1 MDEIYVSIDLE
12 MTSPRSDEQSIVEIG
27 LIKFRGDR
35 TLATWSSLVNPGVDF
50 PYAIQV
56 LTGIDPADLRRA
68 PTIDRLASGITEFVG
83 DLPLLAHSVASDVN
97 ALARQGILLTN
108 PTIDTFELA
117 SVLLPQLSS
126 YSLAAL
132 AAHFDIPFP
141 KQHRAVADALVTRDL
156 FLRLLEV
163 AGGQDQ
169 LILDEI
175 VRLVRGSGWSLESL
189 FAGIATQK
197 RTSSAGASL
206 WQIAASGAG
215 FEELILGFI
224 GATRRDDPPLE
235 PAEDCRPIDVE
246 RLKSLFEP
254 EGAIAKQISGY
265 EQRRSQV
272 RMLEAVGAAL
282 NDEGQLVVEAG
293 TGTGKSLA
301 YLLPAAEFAIQNSE
315 RIVVSTNTINL
326 QDQLYLKDMP
336 LVRQIVED
344 ELRVSLLKGRN
355 NYLCLHRW
363 QLIRRRQ
370 DLSLAERVAVAK
382 IMIWLLITE
391 TGDLS
396 ELNLTD
402 DERVVLSS
410 VSASHEH
417 CNGETCKYFR
427 EGICYL
433 SRARRQAEAAH
444 LILVNHALLLSD
456 VKTDSSLIPPYRYLV
471 VDEAHHLE
479 GRATDQFGWSV
490 SDRTLD
496 GHLDTLISSGER
508 RTGLLVNLPNIA
520 RSVAVSGPVQTD
532 VIRFARSAALAVDAT
547 RLASRQLFAGLAR
560 LLSEQEGRRGFDP
573 RLRVTAAVRAGSAW
587 EVIERQC
594 DEICNSIEE
603 ACQRLAT
610 IQTALGQLASHD
622 HLPAIEQVYNE
633 LSSILGAL
641 AESRQQLNQF
651 VCEPSLDSV
660 YWLTNDA
667 RRGLNLNAAP
677 LQVGPTLEN
686 FLFGPKRAVV
696 ITSATMTIAG
706 SFSFIKERLNLPDA
720 DEISLPSPFNYRD
733 STLVSVP
740 TDIAEPERPNYQ
752 RDLRDT
758 LLRLATSTGGRML
771 VLFTSHAQLRRTYHA
786 ISEPLAAK
794 QILVLGHGV
803 DGSSRRHLLQA
814 FRTNERVVLLG
825 AASFWEG
832 IDVVGEA
839 LSVLVI
845 VRLPFPVPT
854 DPIFA
859 ARSELYDN
867 PFGEYGLPLT
877 VLRFRQG
884 FGRLIRSSTDRGAF
898 VVLDRR
904 IQTRSYGRRFLE
916 SLPRSN
922 TIIAPLGKLIPRVRR
937 WLARVPTN

>member
-1 MDEIYVSIDLE
+1 MPDPYVSIDLE

-27 LIKFRGDR
+27 LIKFRGDK

-68 PTIDRLASGITEFVG
+68 PTIDQLASQVRGFVG
-83 DLPLLAHSVASDVN
+83 NLPLMAHSVAYDVN
-97 ALARQGILLTN
+97 ALANHGIVLKN

-132 AAHFDIPFP
+132 AEHFDIPFP
-141 KQHRAVADALVTRDL
+141 RRHRAVADALVTRDL
-156 FLRLLEV
+156 FLRLLDV
-163 AGGQDQ
+163 ASGLDP
-169 LILDEI
+169 LILDEV

-189 FAGIATQK
+189 FASIAAQK
-197 RTSSAGASL
+197 RTSSPGASI
-206 WQIAASGAG
+206 WQIAASGTG
-215 FEELILGFI
+215 FEELMLGLI
-224 GATRRDDPPLE
+224 GATRRGDPPLE
-235 PAEDCRPIDVE
+235 PADESRPIDVE

-254 EGAIAKQISGY
+254 KGAIAKQISGY
-265 EQRRSQV
+265 EQRNSQV
-272 RMLEAVGAAL
+272 KMLEAVATAL
-282 NDEGQLVVEAG
+282 NDDGQLLVEAG

-301 YLLPAAEFAIQNSE
+301 YLVPAAEFAIQNSE
-315 RIVVSTNTINL
+315 RVVVSTNTINL
-326 QDQLYLKDMP
+326 QDQLYLKDIP
-336 LVRQIVED
+336 LVRRIVGGD
-344 ELRVSLLKGRN
+344 LRVSLLKGRN

-363 QLIRRRQ
+363 RMIRRRQ
-370 DLSLAERVAVAK
+370 DLSLAERVALVK
-382 IMIWLLITE
+382 IMVWLLITE

-402 DERVVLSS
+402 EERGVLSS
-410 VSASHEH
+410 VAASHEN
-417 CNGETCKYFR
+417 CNVEICEYFR
-427 EGICYL
+427 EGTCYL

-456 VKTDSSLIPPYRYLV
+456 VKTDSSLIPSYHYLV

-479 GRATDQFGWSV
+479 SRATDQFGWSV
-490 SDRTLD
+490 SDRAFE
-496 GHLDTLISSGER
+496 GHLDTLISGAER
-508 RTGLLVNLPNIA
+508 RTGVLVNLPNLV
-520 RSVAVSGPVQTD
+520 RTVSASEQVQAD
-532 VIRFARSAALAVDAT
+532 VVRFSRSAALAVDAT
-547 RLASRQLFAGLAR
+547 RIAGRQLFAGLSQ
-560 LLSEQEGRRGFDP
+560 LLGKQGGRRGFDP
-573 RLRVTAAVRAGSAW
+573 RLRVTPAVRAGSAW

-594 DEICNSIEE
+594 DEICSTIEE
-603 ACQRLAT
+603 AAQRVAT
-610 IQTALGQLASHD
+610 IQTALGQLAGHD
-622 HLPAIEQVYNE
+622 HLPAIEQAYNE
-633 LSSILGAL
+633 LSSILADL
-641 AESRQQLNQF
+641 SESREHINEF
-651 VCEPSLDSV
+651 ICEPDLEGV
-660 YWLTNDA
+660 YWLNSDF
-667 RRGLNLNAAP
+667 RGGLNLNAAP

-696 ITSATMTIAG
+696 ITSATITIAG

-720 DEISLPSPFNYRD
+720 DDISLPSPFNYKN
-733 STLVSVP
+733 STLVTVP

-794 QILVLGHGV
+794 EILVLGHGV

-814 FRTNERVVLLG
+814 FRTNERAVLLG

-867 PFGEYGLPLT
+867 PFPEYGLPLT

-904 IQTRSYGRRFLE
+904 IQTRAYGRRFLE
-916 SLPRSN
+916 SLPSSN
-922 TIIAPLGKLIPRVRR
+922 TIIAPLRTLVPRVQR
-937 WLARVPTN
+937 WLVRDPTN

>member
-1 MDEIYVSIDLE
+1 MANTYISIDLE
-12 MTSPRSDEQSIVEIG
+12 MTSPRADKRSIVEIG
-27 LIKFRGDR
+27 LIKFRGGK
-35 TLATWSSLVNPGVDF
+35 TLATWSSLVNPQVDLPF
-50 PYAIQV
+50 AIQV

-68 PTIDRLASGITEFVG
+68 PTIDQLASQVKEFVG
-83 DLPLLAHSVASDVN
+83 QFPLMAHSVAHDVT
-97 ALARQGILLTN
+97 ALANQGIVLTN
-108 PTIDTFELA
+108 QTIDTFELA

-132 AAHFDIPFP
+132 ADHFKIPFP
-141 KQHRAVADALVTRDL
+141 RQHRAVADALVTRDL
-156 FLRLLEV
+156 FLHLLEV
-163 AGGQDQ
+163 AKGQDQ
-169 LILDEI
+169 LILDEV
-175 VRLVRGSGWSLESL
+175 VRLVSGSAWSLEGL
-189 FAGIATQK
+189 FSRLAAQK
-197 RTSSAGASL
+197 RSSSTGASI
-206 WQIAASGAG
+206 WQVAATGAG
-215 FEELILGFI
+215 FEKLMLGLV
-224 GATRRDDPPLE
+224 GATGRDDPSLE
-235 PAEDCRPIDVE
+235 PAEESRPIDIE
-246 RLKSLFEP
+246 RLTSLFAP
-254 EGAIAKQISGY
+254 AGALAKQMSGY

-272 RMLEAVGAAL
+272 QMLKAVGTVF
-282 NDEGQLVVEAG
+282 NDEGQLLVEAG

-315 RIVVSTNTINL
+315 RIVISTNTINL
-326 QDQLYLKDMP
+326 QDQLYLKDIP
-336 LVRQIVED
+336 LVRRLVEG

-363 QLIRRRQ
+363 QSIRRRQ
-370 DLSLAERVAVAK
+370 DLTLAERVALVK
-382 IMIWLLITE
+382 ITIWLLITE

-396 ELNLTD
+396 ELNLS
-402 DERVVLSS
+402 DEERPVLSS
-410 VSASHEH
+410 LSASREH
-417 CNGETCKYFR
+417 CNGETCEYYR

-433 SRARRQAEAAH
+433 SRARRQAEGAH

-471 VDEAHHLE
+471 VDEGHHLE
-479 GRATDQFGWSV
+479 NRATDQFGWSV
-490 SDRTLD
+490 SDRSLD
-496 GHLDTLISSGER
+496 GQLDNLISGGER
-508 RTGLLVNLPNIA
+508 RTGLLVNLPNIV
-520 RSVAVSGPVQTD
+520 RSVAASGPVQSD
-532 VIRFARSAALAVDAT
+532 AARFARSAALAVDAT
-547 RLASRQLFAGLAR
+547 RIAGRQLFAGLTR
-560 LLSEQEGRRGFDP
+560 LLNEQEGRKGFDP
-573 RLRVTAAVRAGSAW
+573 RLRVTPAIRAGSAW

-594 DEICNSIEE
+594 DAICNSIEE
-603 ACQRLAT
+603 TCQRLAT
-610 IQTALGQLASHD
+610 IQTALGQLAGQD
-622 HLPAIEQVYNE
+622 HLPAVERVYNE
-633 LSSILGAL
+633 LSSILADLG
-641 AESRQQLNQF
+641 ESREQINEF
-651 VCEPSLDSV
+651 ACEPDLEYV
-660 YWLTNDA
+660 YWLNSDA

-686 FLFGPKRAVV
+686 FLFASRRAVV
-696 ITSATMTIAG
+696 ITSATLTIAG
-706 SFSFIKERLNLPDA
+706 SFSFMKERLNLPDA
-720 DEISLPSPFNYRD
+720 DELSLPSPFNYGD

-740 TDIAEPERPNYQ
+740 TDIAEPERPTYQ

-771 VLFTSHAQLRRTYHA
+771 VLFTSHAQLRRTYYA

-794 QILVLGHGV
+794 EILVLGHGV

-814 FRTNERVVLLG
+814 FRTNQRVVLLG

-898 VVLDRR
+898 IVLDRR

-916 SLPRSN
+916 SLPRSK
-922 TIIAPLGKLIPRVRR
+922 TIIAPLRALVPRVQR
-937 WLARVPTN
+937 WLSRS

>member
-1 MDEIYVSIDLE
+1 MPNMYVSIDLE
-12 MTSPRSDEQSIVEIG
+12 MTSPRPDERSIVEIG

-35 TLATWSSLVNPGVDF
+35 TLETWSTLVNPEVEF

-68 PTIDRLASGITEFVG
+68 PTIDQLASTIKDFIG
-83 DLPLLAHSVASDVN
+83 DSPLLAHSVANDVN
-97 ALARQGILLTN
+97 ALAQHGILLTN

-132 AAHFDIPFP
+132 AVHFDIPFP

-156 FLRLLEV
+156 FLRLLDV
-163 AGGQDQ
+163 ASGQDP
-169 LILDEI
+169 LILDEV
-175 VRLVRGSGWSLESL
+175 VRLVSGSGWSLESL
-189 FAGIATQK
+189 FAGVAAKK
-197 RTSSAGASL
+197 RESSAGTSIWERVAK
-206 WQIAASGAG
+206 GAG
-215 FEELILGFI
+215 FDQLMLGLIN
-224 GATRRDDPPLE
+224 ATRRDDPPLE
-235 PAEDCRPIDVE
+235 PAEESRPIDVE
-246 RLKSLFEP
+246 RLKSLLDP
-254 EGAIAKQISGY
+254 TGAIARHIAGY
-265 EQRRSQV
+265 EERRSQV
-272 RMLEAVGAAL
+272 QMLKAVGTTL
-282 NDEGQLVVEAG
+282 NGEGQLVVEAG

-326 QDQLYLKDMP
+326 QDQLYLKDIP
-336 LVRQIVED
+336 LVRQIIEG

-363 QLIRRRQ
+363 QLMRRRQ
-370 DLSLAERVAVAK
+370 DLSLAERVALVK
-382 IMIWLLITE
+382 IMIWLLMTE

-402 DERVVLSS
+402 DERGVLSS
-410 VSASHEH
+410 LAASREH
-417 CNGETCKYFR
+417 CNGEVCEYFR
-427 EGICYL
+427 EGICFL

-456 VKTDSSLIPPYRYLV
+456 VKTDSSLIPPYGYLV

-479 GRATDQFGWSV
+479 SRATDQFGWSV
-490 SDRTLD
+490 SDRALE

-508 RTGLLVNLPNIA
+508 RTGLLVNLPNVVRA
-520 RSVAVSGPVQTD
+520 VAASGPVQTD
-532 VIRFARSAALAVDAT
+532 VIRFSRSAALAVDAT
-547 RLASRQLFAGLAR
+547 RIAGRQLFAGLNR
-560 LLSEQEGRRGFDP
+560 LLSEQGGRRGFDP
-573 RLRVTAAVRAGSAW
+573 RMRVTAAVRAGSAW
-587 EVIERQC
+587 EIFERQC
-594 DEICNSIEE
+594 DEICNSVEE
-603 ACQRLAT
+603 TCQRLAT
-610 IQTALGQLASHD
+610 IQTALGQLAGHD
-622 HLPAIEQVYNE
+622 HLPAIEHVYNE
-633 LSSILGAL
+633 LSSILAAL
-641 AESRQQLNQF
+641 GESRGQINEF
-651 VCEPSLDSV
+651 VCEPDSEGV
-660 YWLTNDA
+660 YWLNSDN
-667 RRGLNLNAAP
+667 RGGLNLNAAP

-706 SFSFIKERLNLPDA
+706 SFSFIKDRLNLPDA
-720 DEISLPSPFNYRD
+720 DEMSLPSPFNYRE

-752 RDLRDT
+752 SDLRNT
-758 LLRLATSTGGRML
+758 LIRLATSTGGRML
-771 VLFTSHAQLRRTYHA
+771 VLFTSHAQLRRTYRA
-786 ISEPLAAK
+786 ISEPLAAEE
-794 QILVLGHGV
+794 ILVLGHGV

-845 VRLPFPVPT
+845 VRLPFPVPS

-898 VVLDRR
+898 IVLDRR

-916 SLPRSN
+916 SLPGSN
-922 TIIAPLGKLIPRVRR
+922 TIIAPLSALVPRVQR
-937 WLARVPTN
+937 WLSRSTTK